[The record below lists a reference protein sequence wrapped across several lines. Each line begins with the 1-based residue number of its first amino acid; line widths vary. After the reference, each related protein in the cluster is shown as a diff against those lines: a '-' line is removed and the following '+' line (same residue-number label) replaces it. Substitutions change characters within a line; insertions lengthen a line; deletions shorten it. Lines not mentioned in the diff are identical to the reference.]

1 VLVPISNWAA
11 FGGSKEIIIWL
22 PIDMI
27 SETITILVS
36 LRKQVIDDIYQIMG
50 LSDIMRGA
58 SDPNET
64 LGAQQLKSQYGSTRI
79 RDKQSELVRLARD
92 LVEIATE
99 IITEKFDPVTM
110 IEMSQTQLPTQQMQK
125 KMIEQIQQQM
135 QQAMQMM
142 QSPPLQPGQPPQ
154 PGQPQPQQ
162 QMQQV
167 MQQGQA
173 AIKKVMEKPTI
184 EQVLTLLKNQ
194 RMKNFVLDIE
204 TDSTIVPN
212 EQAEKQQRTEFVGVL
227 SQLLPQLSQM
237 VMMDPNTAAF
247 CGEILKFAVAPFRA
261 GRTLDGAVDEL
272 VDQMKAKGG
281 QPKGDSP
288 AEAQNKTA
296 LQIETMKDQT
306 AQQKLKAEGM
316 LEVQKLKQQDDHK
329 KLELQNQKDIEAMK
343 LKASGDD
350 VAERQQH
357 LNQELMQGREEHQQ
371 EMIKTN
377 AETDLLRQKADLA
390 MQAHTMKQD
399 DMRQRQAERQ
409 AAAQFKQTTQGFPP

>member
-1 VLVPISNWAA
+1 
-11 FGGSKEIIIWL
+11 
-22 PIDMI
+22 
-27 SETITILVS
+27 
-36 LRKQVIDDIYQIMG
+36 
-50 LSDIMRGA
+50 
-58 SDPNET
+58 
-64 LGAQQLKSQYGSTRI
+64 
-79 RDKQSELVRLARD
+79 
-92 LVEIATE
+92 
-99 IITEKFDPVTM
+99 
-110 IEMSQTQLPTQQMQK
+110 
-125 KMIEQIQQQM
+125 
-135 QQAMQMM
+135 
-142 QSPPLQPGQPPQ
+142 
-154 PGQPQPQQ
+154 
-162 QMQQV
+162 
-167 MQQGQA
+167 
-173 AIKKVMEKPTI
+173 
-184 EQVLTLLKNQ
+184 
-194 RMKNFVLDIE
+194 MKNFVLDIE

-350 VAERQQH
+350 TAERQQH